1 MHKIK
6 TAAWREDAMR
16 VTSGPMGENDS
27 FEAPG
32 PAKVAIE
39 MNTFFEWFNSNQDID
54 PVLKSIRLMVCYHTP
69 L

>member
-1 MHKIK
+1 MHKNK

-16 VTSGPMGENDS
+16 VTNGKRNDS

-39 MNTFFEWFNSNQDID
+39 MNTFFR
-54 PVLKSIRLMVCYHTP
+54 VV
-69 L
+69 

>member
-6 TAAWREDAMR
+6 KLQLARRCNAGNFWPN
-16 VTSGPMGENDS
+16 GNDS

-39 MNTFFEWFNSNQDID
+39 MNTFFR
-54 PVLKSIRLMVCYHTP
+54 VV
-69 L
+69 